1 VLQNIIFDCTTV
13 GETLGPMIQAADG
26 KFYGVTAGNGGVSQT
41 GLTNGTIWVM
51 DAGLPA
57 PSPTIVNFSPA
68 SGAAGTKVL
77 LQGQHFVGTTA
88 VSFDGVP
95 AMFKVLTVNYIS
107 VTVPSGART
116 GKIAVTNAGGTTT
129 STKAFE
135 IP

>member
-1 VLQNIIFDCTTV
+1 
-13 GETLGPMIQAADG
+13 MIQAANG
-26 KFYGVTAGNGGVSQT
+26 KFYGVTAGNGGVSAT

-57 PSPTIVNFSPA
+57 PGPTIVNFAPS

-77 LQGQHFVGTTA
+77 LQGQHLVGTTA

-95 AMFKVLTVNYIS
+95 ATFKVLTVNYIS
-107 VTVPSGART
+107 ITVPSGAKT
-116 GKIAVTNAGGTTT
+116 GKIAITNAGGTTT
-129 STKAFE
+129 STKVFK